1 MVGDAP
7 SRQLNLYL
15 PASMVGYFDDLSE
28 AMRAGSADE
37 EALAEIR
44 NRHSLEIIGPVPDGY
59 L

>member
-1 MVGDAP
+1 MK
-7 SRQLNLYL
+7 
-15 PASMVGYFDDLSE
+15 
-28 AMRAGSADE
+28 AGSADE